1 MQSFEYTNL
10 LRGTRDLSGCYYPTE
25 NVSVSQDSGLGF
37 AVARL
42 TPTTTAGG
50 LVFGTQDVPESE
62 RVSDAAFC
70 LSFLARADAAGD
82 LIHSEVWG
90 SRYMLDTTLG
100 TGWELVTMPYGF
112 VSADNPEVFFNGA
125 SGNAGAV
132 YMALPMANRGA
143 TPAAWAPAEGE
154 SLDGGGALMSAN
166 LLADGDRRTGDD
178 GTTYAD
184 GVWSIPANGTS
195 KDKNAANDWPTGTE
209 AVSGNQTLH
218 VGLSVRAAS
227 GASVVVAPGV
237 AYVDGAGNA
246 NYVATRVSARGTGAW
261 QRVEG
266 SFVMPSG
273 MRVSF
278 LFVHQGAGG
287 AALEL
292 TAPCLSYG
300 SPVTLA
306 TAAHTPYATQDHVAA
321 EYATKA
327 SLEVTSDAVT
337 AEVTERGKLAGRV
350 GTLESTTGTHTSRL
364 QQLAASITSLVRGE
378 STYTDPDGKSAS
390 SGIYSLVEQTRDSV
404 TALFGQY
411 TKTADLAS
419 TAAVQEAKKAGTDA
433 ASAAS
438 AAQSTADSAKSTA
451 DGLATMIRQD
461 ADGITVGKSADGE
474 TWSTGRTRM
483 TDSAFQVL
491 DKAGTVVTQMAKDG
505 ASFLAGLV
513 RIVVGT
519 GTLPGNKTTEYIS
532 VDAGSGVAGL
542 SGIISRLD
550 AAIDG
555 VTSSLSAGWEQDFGY
570 GVTAIVRE
578 SSTVA
583 SAAYLAKDKAEL
595 HVGDNHMSMTP
606 DGFALSAP
614 LPVSSGGTGAKSID
628 AARRNLHIS
637 QGSKVCHGHG
647 TPWVTLFDSWSEFQ
661 AATGCYDSGT
671 PTLVTMNGDMGAF
684 DGTLSG
690 CEIKAGDAVY
700 VMAETTSGL
709 PDISS
714 TQSLRIDW
722 ICIW

>member
-1 MQSFEYTNL
+1 
-10 LRGTRDLSGCYYPTE
+10 
-25 NVSVSQDSGLGF
+25 
-37 AVARL
+37 
-42 TPTTTAGG
+42 
-50 LVFGTQDVPESE
+50 
-62 RVSDAAFC
+62 
-70 LSFLARADAAGD
+70 
-82 LIHSEVWG
+82 
-90 SRYMLDTTLG
+90 
-100 TGWELVTMPYGF
+100 
-112 VSADNPEVFFNGA
+112 
-125 SGNAGAV
+125 
-132 YMALPMANRGA
+132 
-143 TPAAWAPAEGE
+143 
-154 SLDGGGALMSAN
+154 MSAN
-166 LLADGDRRTGDD
+166 LLEGATVTRGTMDADGRWVLSQND
-178 GTTYAD
+178 GTDRQDSPT
-184 GVWSIPANGTS
+184 WSIDGQAALADNQTMHMACSVMPEADWPAN
-195 KDKNAANDWPTGTE
+195 ACY
-209 AVSGNQTLH
+209 
-218 VGLSVRAAS
+218 AS
-227 GASVVVAPGV
+227 AQYRDS
-237 AYVDGAGNA
+237 AGNYNWA
-246 NYVATRVSARGTGAW
+246 QADFASPAKSGTWTRLETSATI
-261 QRVEG
+261 
-266 SFVMPSG
+266 PSG
-273 MRVSF
+273 MRVTRFILSNAF
-278 LFVHQGAGG
+278 TNSSGAKL
-287 AALEL
+287 ASP
-292 TAPCLSYG
+292 TLSYG

-306 TAAHTPYATQDHVAA
+306 SGAHTPYATQDHLAA

-327 SLEVTSDAVT
+327 ALNVTSDAVT

-378 STYTDPDGKSAS
+378 STYTDPDGKSAT

-438 AAQSTADSAKSTA
+438 AAASAASAAQSTADAAKSTA
-451 DGLATMIRQD
+451 DELATMVRAD
-461 ADGITVGKSADGE
+461 ADGVTVGKSADGE

-519 GTLPGNKTTEYIS
+519 GTLPGNKKTEYIS

-542 SGIISRLD
+542 SGVISRLD

-578 SSTVA
+578 SNTVA
-583 SAAYLAKDKAEL
+583 SAAYLAPDKCEL
-595 HVGDNHMSMTP
+595 TVGSNQVAMTP
-606 DGFALSAP
+606 DGFALSKP
-614 LPVSSGGTGAKSID
+614 LPVSSGGTGATSID
-628 AARRNLHIS
+628 AARRNLRIS

-647 TPWVTLFDSWSEFQ
+647 TPWVTLFDTWADFQ

-700 VMAETTSGL
+700 VMAETTGGL
-709 PDISS
+709 PDLSS
-714 TQSLRIDW
+714 TQSLRINW

>member
-1 MQSFEYTNL
+1 
-10 LRGTRDLSGCYYPTE
+10 
-25 NVSVSQDSGLGF
+25 
-37 AVARL
+37 
-42 TPTTTAGG
+42 
-50 LVFGTQDVPESE
+50 
-62 RVSDAAFC
+62 
-70 LSFLARADAAGD
+70 
-82 LIHSEVWG
+82 
-90 SRYMLDTTLG
+90 
-100 TGWELVTMPYGF
+100 
-112 VSADNPEVFFNGA
+112 
-125 SGNAGAV
+125 
-132 YMALPMANRGA
+132 
-143 TPAAWAPAEGE
+143 
-154 SLDGGGALMSAN
+154 MSAN
-166 LLADGDRRTGDD
+166 LLDGAKATADGGSTYTG
-178 GTTYAD
+178 
-184 GVWSIPANGTS
+184 GVWSVPANGTN
-195 KDKNAANDWPTGTE
+195 KDKNAVNVTPSGTDVIAE
-209 AVSGNQTLH
+209 DQTLH

-237 AYVDGAGNA
+237 AYVDGAGNV

-273 MRVSF
+273 MRASL

-300 SPVTLA
+300 SPVPLA
-306 TAAHTPYATQDHVAA
+306 SSAHTPYATQDHVAA

-327 SLEVTSDAVT
+327 ALRVTSDAVT
-337 AEVTERGKLAGRV
+337 AEVEERGKLAGKV
-350 GTLESTTGTHTSRL
+350 GTLESTSGTHTSKL
-364 QQLAASITSLVRGE
+364 SQLAASITSLVKGE
-378 STYTDPDGKSAS
+378 STYTDPDGKSAT
-390 SGIYSLVEQTRDSV
+390 SGIYSLVTQTRDSV

-411 TKTADLAS
+411 TKTEDLAS
-419 TAAVQEAKKAGTDA
+419 TAAVQDAKKAGTDA

-438 AAQSTADSAKSTA
+438 AAASAASAAQSTADGAKATA

-483 TDSAFQVL
+483 TADAFQVL
-491 DKAGTVVTQMAKDG
+491 DKAGTVITQMAKDG

-513 RIVVGT
+513 KIVVGT
-519 GTLPGNKTTEYIS
+519 GTLPGNKTANFIN

-583 SAAYLAKDKAEL
+583 SSAYLAKDKAEL
-595 HVGDNHMSMTP
+595 HVGDNHMSMTS
-606 DGFALSAP
+606 DGFALSKP
-614 LPVSSGGTGAKSID
+614 LPVSSGGTGATSID
-628 AARRNLHIS
+628 AARRNLRIS
-637 QGSKVCHGHG
+637 QGSKVCTGHG
-647 TPWVTLFDSWSEFQ
+647 TPWVTLFDTWADFQ

-709 PDISS
+709 PNISS